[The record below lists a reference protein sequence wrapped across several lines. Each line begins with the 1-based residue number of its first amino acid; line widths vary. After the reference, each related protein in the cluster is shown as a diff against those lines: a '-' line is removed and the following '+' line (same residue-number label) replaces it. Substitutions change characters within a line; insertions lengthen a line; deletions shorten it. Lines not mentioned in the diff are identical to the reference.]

1 LSTPISGETM
11 DNTPGGRV
19 LSVRGSRAVIGVA
32 DAEWSEPAQS
42 RMRVGG
48 FVGIRTID
56 GLVVG
61 VVTDTSVQ
69 SSAMAREHGFT
80 IELVVDL
87 MGEIRASRSEDA
99 RFSRGLT
106 GYPAIGDHASPLTQ
120 DSLRAIFDVSARDA
134 IEVGSLLYDER
145 MPVCLNVEDMIS
157 RHFAIFGSTGVGK
170 SSGVA
175 VVVGEVLALRPDL
188 RVFLVDPHNEYGRC
202 FGDQAQAL
210 NPSNLKL
217 PFWLFS
223 FEEIVDVLF
232 RGRHPDEEEREILA
246 EIIPVARTAYAVGN
260 REAPERSVRKGES
273 RQTFTVDT
281 PVPYR
286 LADVMA
292 LVEERMGRLET
303 RVARGAY
310 LRLLNRIDGIAADPR
325 YAFMFDNANVGGD
338 TMGRLLQQLFR
349 LPTDGKPMTIMQL
362 AGFPSEVIDAVVSV
376 LARLA
381 FDFGLWSDGRLPLLF
396 VCEEAHRYAPADRNV
411 GFGPTRRAISRIA
424 KEGRKYGVYLG
435 LITQRP
441 AELDATIVSQC
452 STLFVMRMS
461 NERDQELVRSAVSD
475 AAASLLTFLPTLGR
489 REAFAFGEGV
499 AVPTRLLFKQLPQ
512 DRLPRSLAVTG
523 NGAELGREVDQDFI
537 EAVVERWRSATLSSR
552 SRSEPVEPPPV
563 ASPKHG
569 QPNTE
574 HRRDYDRNGLLKRST
589 SRI

>member
-1 LSTPISGETM
+1 VSNPAADDRVEGS
-11 DNTPGGRV
+11 PGGRV
-19 LSVRGSRAVIGVA
+19 LSVRGSQAVIGVA
-32 DAEWSEPAQS
+32 DGEWSEPAQT

-48 FVGIRTID
+48 FVGIRTTD

-61 VVTDTSVQ
+61 MVTDTSVQ
-69 SSAMAREHGFT
+69 STPIAREQGFT
-80 IELVVDL
+80 IELVIDL
-87 MGEIRASRSEDA
+87 MGEIRTGRGEDA

-106 GYPAIGDHASPLTQ
+106 AYPAIGDHASPLTQ

-134 IEVGSLLYDER
+134 IEVGALIHDGAL
-145 MPVCLNVEDMIS
+145 PACVNVEDMIS
-157 RHFAIFGSTGVGK
+157 RHFAILGSTGVGK
-170 SSGVA
+170 SSAVA
-175 VVVGEVLALRPDL
+175 VVVGEVLVRRPDL
-188 RVFLVDPHNEYGRC
+188 RIFLIDPHNEYGRC
-202 FGDQAQAL
+202 FGEQAQAL

-223 FEEIVDVLF
+223 FEEIVEVLF
-232 RGRHPDEEEREILA
+232 RGREPDDEERDILA
-246 EIIPVARTAYAVGN
+246 EVIPVARAAYVVGN
-260 REAPERSVRKGES
+260 REAPERTVRKGES

-310 LRLLNRIDGIAADPR
+310 LRLLNRIDGIVADPR
-325 YAFMFDNANVGGD
+325 YAFMFENANVGGD

-349 LPTDGKPMTIMQL
+349 LPADGKPMTIMQL

-411 GFGPTRRAISRIA
+411 GFAPTRRAISRIA

-435 LITQRP
+435 LVTQRP

-452 STLFVMRMS
+452 STLFVMRMA
-461 NERDQELVRSAVSD
+461 NERDQDLVRSAVSD
-475 AAASLLTFLPTLGR
+475 AAASLLAFLPTLGR

-499 AVPTRLLFKQLPQ
+499 AAPTRLVFTQLPQ
-512 DRLPRSLAVTG
+512 DRLPRSLAVAG
-523 NGAELGREVDQDFI
+523 DGAELGREVDEDFI

-552 SRSEPVEPPPV
+552 TRPDWVEPVTV
-563 ASPKHG
+563 ALPKSA
-569 QPNTE
+569 QPTNE
-574 HRRDYDRNGLLKRST
+574 HRRDYDRNGLLKKST
-589 SRI
+589 NRF